1 MNCVACGGPIA
12 SFYFFDSSKNQCKHP
27 DDPYSKYFSCGERP
41 GAKYQNNQCTQ
52 STKSRQEFIC
62 LNRMDIDE
70 KEIRKTPVFN
80 TFTEKRINH
89 FEYFTKHN
97 KTHIICGDKSL
108 EKTCHRGSNQFQQTG
123 VLCQNE
129 KKTKERFITTRGLC
143 TDFEFMKAKGYP
155 SKEFWLQGYTVH
167 QQLGRG
173 TSSYCNKGF
182 HCQESKKCL
191 FVINPYSTGLNPD
204 IPFACDGK
212 KQCSSGDDENFEMCK
227 ANNAFSKYASIECL
241 EPNRPSNS
249 PLKIMAILCDGN
261 SECAGNLDENWCD
274 IALKWFLW
282 LFSIGLGTI
291 SLATAILSCFHKKNK
306 VPNELELG
314 EIKRSEELDFEE
326 WHQKDDRGNS
336 IAFRQSLE
344 DRKLQNLA
352 LMSSEIAHHGSRA
365 EAVLC
370 LKVKY
375 AFRIF
380 IDY

>member
-1 MNCVACGGPIA
+1 
-12 SFYFFDSSKNQCKHP
+12 
-27 DDPYSKYFSCGERP
+27 
-41 GAKYQNNQCTQ
+41 
-52 STKSRQEFIC
+52 
-62 LNRMDIDE
+62 
-70 KEIRKTPVFN
+70 
-80 TFTEKRINH
+80 
-89 FEYFTKHN
+89 
-97 KTHIICGDKSL
+97 
-108 EKTCHRGSNQFQQTG
+108 
-123 VLCQNE
+123 
-129 KKTKERFITTRGLC
+129 
-143 TDFEFMKAKGYP
+143 
-155 SKEFWLQGYTVH
+155 
-167 QQLGRG
+167 
-173 TSSYCNKGF
+173 
-182 HCQESKKCL
+182 
-191 FVINPYSTGLNPD
+191 
-204 IPFACDGK
+204 
-212 KQCSSGDDENFEMCK
+212 
-227 ANNAFSKYASIECL
+227 
-241 EPNRPSNS
+241 
-249 PLKIMAILCDGN
+249 MAILCDGN

-375 AFRIF
+375 VFRIF